1 MDAIHLPTALT
12 MREPRGRLVF
22 IHNNDLRAAAGAPGE
37 VRSTGSRRGKPIATN
52 ATVAI
57 VAASCYRRSMAT
69 APTISRTDLQ
79 RVLPTFRKAAAL
91 IDVHPS
97 FISRAVRDLGITPVE
112 WGRRERYLQ
121 IPDVLLIATHARRNA
136 VEEVAGGLVELAE
149 QQAPELA
156 GWVTTEAEQFLAALP
171 ALEPEDSNA
180 FLAELRSELPGEWA
194 DRAEAIYRRHL
205 ND

>member
-1 MDAIHLPTALT
+1 MLP
-12 MREPRGRLVF
+12 
-22 IHNNDLRAAAGAPGE
+22 
-37 VRSTGSRRGKPIATN
+37 S
-52 ATVAI
+52 
-57 VAASCYRRSMAT
+57 
-69 APTISRTDLQ
+69 
-79 RVLPTFRKAAAL
+79 FRKAAAL

-97 FISRAVRDLGITPVE
+97 SITRAVRELGITPVE

-149 QQAPELA
+149 QHAPELA
-156 GWVTTEAEQFLAALP
+156 GWVTAEAEQFLAALP
-171 ALEPEDSNA
+171 APEPAESDA

-205 ND
+205 DDQTG

>member
-1 MDAIHLPTALT
+1 M
-12 MREPRGRLVF
+12 
-22 IHNNDLRAAAGAPGE
+22 
-37 VRSTGSRRGKPIATN
+37 
-52 ATVAI
+52 VAI
-57 VAASCYRRSMAT
+57 VAANCYRPYMAT
-69 APTISRTDLQ
+69 APTIPRTDLQ

-121 IPDVLLIATHARRNA
+121 IPDVLLIAIHARRNA

-171 ALEPEDSNA
+171 APEPEESDA

>member
-1 MDAIHLPTALT
+1 MQTVVLSPV
-12 MREPRGRLVF
+12 RRGRTKCWPRKSEGL
-22 IHNNDLRAAAGAPGE
+22 I
-37 VRSTGSRRGKPIATN
+37 RRQLPPDQLLPMRWLQSLQPA
-52 ATVAI
+52 ATVEL
-57 VAASCYRRSMAT
+57 MAT
-69 APTISRTDLQ
+69 APTIPRADLQ

-97 FISRAVRDLGITPVE
+97 FVTRAVRDLGITPVE

-149 QQAPELA
+149 QHAPELA

-171 ALEPEDSNA
+171 APEPEESDA
-180 FLAELRSELPGEWA
+180 FIAELRSELPGEWA
-194 DRAEAIYRRHL
+194 DRAEAIYHRHL